1 MFLNCLV
8 YEGVESHMSTLSSTL
23 LFPSQP
29 NTRTIGQLNSR
40 QVFKGRGRET
50 SEHFI
55 KLV

>member
-1 MFLNCLV
+1 MFLNCIV

-23 LFPSQP
+23 LFPSQA